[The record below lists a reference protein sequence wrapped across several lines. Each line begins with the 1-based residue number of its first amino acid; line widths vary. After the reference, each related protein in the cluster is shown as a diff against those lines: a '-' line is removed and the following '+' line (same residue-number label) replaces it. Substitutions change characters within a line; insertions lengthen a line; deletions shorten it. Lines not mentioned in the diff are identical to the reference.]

1 MAIGRLP
8 EPGTGIPESIVDAKG
23 DIITATAADTPAR
36 LAVGA
41 NDTAL
46 VADSTQPTGLAYKTR
61 GVFNGLTTT
70 GDMIYSSSGTT
81 QARLGIGTSGQVLT
95 VNSGAT
101 APEWTTLS
109 SGGMTLIATTNM
121 SGSSVTVS
129 SIPATYKHIMIV
141 FRKVFMNS
149 NDYPIQF
156 TFNGDTG
163 SNYTWRGLRAYN
175 GTVDPTGQKGT
186 LFEPSS
192 KTRNAA
198 DDNLNLFGTFNMYN
212 YALTV
217 PKGFDTNLFWADS
230 GGTTGYTSIA
240 GNYYNSSAI
249 SSITVIASGNSFS
262 GGTMY
267 TYGVS

>member
-1 MAIGRLP
+1 MSRAQV
-8 EPGTGIPESIVDAKG
+8 TSAIVDVPNAKG
-23 DIITATAADTPAR
+23 DIYTATADNTPAR
-36 LAVGA
+36 LGVGT
-41 NDTAL
+41 D
-46 VADSTQPTGLAYKTR
+46 
-61 GVFNGLTTT
+61 
-70 GDMIYSSSGTT
+70 
-81 QARLGIGTSGQVLT
+81 GQVLT
-95 VNSGAT
+95 ASSGESTGLAWNT
-101 APEWTTLS
+101 IS

-129 SIPATYKHIMIV
+129 SIPNTYKHIMIV
-141 FRKVFMNS
+141 FRKVYMNS
-149 NDYPIQF
+149 NDYPIQM

-175 GTVDPTGQKGT
+175 GTVDPTGQKGV

-212 YALTV
+212 YTLNV
-217 PKGFDTNLFWADS
+217 PKGFDTSLFWADS
-230 GGTTGYTSIA
+230 GGATGYTA
-240 GNYYNSSAI
+240 VEGNYYNTSAI
-249 SSITVIASGNSFS
+249 SSITVIAAGQSFS